1 MRPPGHLTEADI
13 ENSYYAAVINL
24 LFEAAVSEN
33 SIADYELLM
42 TAAVMTLCGACL
54 HADLILNPATPIYCR
69 YENSG

>member
-1 MRPPGHLTEADI
+1 
-13 ENSYYAAVINL
+13 
-24 LFEAAVSEN
+24 
-33 SIADYELLM
+33 M